1 MKGERIIMMVK
12 PSVTELLTKMENRY
26 ELVIAA
32 SRRARQIAN
41 DAEVMTDVDEE
52 NPVTLAT
59 NEIAEGK
66 VTIENK

>member
-1 MKGERIIMMVK
+1 MMVK

-66 VTIENK
+66 VIIENK

>member
-1 MKGERIIMMVK
+1 MMVK

-41 DAEVMTDVDEE
+41 DDEPMTDVDEE

-66 VTIENK
+66 VTIVKE